1 MRNHRNLNLEPA
13 EQTITLSGKYSGS
26 NNFMSITESSTSDGF
41 LHLEDGTGLLNVAY
55 SASNTSSGKIQFE
68 ETTTFTNVV
77 PKLIV

>member
-1 MRNHRNLNLEPA
+1 
-13 EQTITLSGKYSGS
+13 
-26 NNFMSITESSTSDGF
+26 MSISESSTSDGF

-55 SASNTSSGKIQFE
+55 SVSNTSSGKIQFE